1 MVQAPRTSC
10 VTDGCAPSLTEL
22 NDYTSNKVKEETDA
36 FEKGNF
42 REGEIRF
49 CALSFL
55 PLNFAAVVIRSS
67 SERNLIRAGYCN
79 FASCVREAKK
89 TIP

>member
-1 MVQAPRTSC
+1 MIQAHRTSR

-49 CALSFL
+49 CAFFSFASKFCRYDDSFL
-55 PLNFAAVVIRSS
+55 V
-67 SERNLIRAGYCN
+67 
-79 FASCVREAKK
+79 
-89 TIP
+89 